1 MQKKLAA
8 GLTIAIFLI
17 STLAIVSQLT
27 PVSAHFTLGDYTA
40 TSPYHVCDFDG
51 VTNCVDAFNNPAHVP
66 GVIGYVW
73 PGSGSAD
80 YIGQGPALG
89 FGYGNNNAPGYMPPF
104 PGHDLAGTGV
114 PSNWLQLD
122 QNAYAPFGAVL
133 TGTTGDLIFAVN
145 ATKLTTDASF
155 TRLYIAIPP
164 EFTVPSGV
172 DNIVTTTTNN
182 YGSIINYGKISPYDR
197 WAPNFTLLRIGA
209 DNIPDRAVSGDYVS
223 KSANPGLGAGI
234 RFFQTAGAGACTIPG
249 PNGVSTTGGVC
260 DPWYYVRINGVTAP
274 TVAGKYFFKLSF
286 RHDGSTDSYYA
297 PVENWPVML
306 VKGEIDPAI
315 ITGTIQYGGYN
326 ATLYGQPVQE
336 AGAVW
341 AHMTTKL
348 DPYTGSSIIDCS
360 GGTLMAPTAGCTDAV
375 GYFNAT
381 AHGHYEIEG
390 VAPGT
395 YDIYAEAAGYPQTVI
410 ASGVNVLKG
419 QSLHFN
425 GYLQPGAVIHG
436 DVNSKH
442 QFGLQPWPYTAYMK
456 IELYDQPTN
465 NHAPQDS
472 SGNALVP
479 VSWSPLPCVAGG
491 QDRYRGGTDAQGC
504 GDPRT
509 ASKIAFPWHEWVTQD
524 GFPGAGAGF
533 SYDFSLSGVPKFAPA
548 PAANPGAGNN
558 NNMFTTDPAGVGPA
572 QNWFVVAGTSTP
584 FHFEF
589 GVKGEFGAPKDMD
602 GHVPQLFAT
611 WINGLTPGRYYV
623 RAWTF
628 RYVQSALD
636 GATFQ
641 EYPFDVTPQEWAG
654 DVTLPIDLRLSS
666 WVNKTVHFHDLP
678 GTINTDPLS
687 TGVQNSYDPY
697 MVGGLYGG
705 PYTGALGSTGS
716 LASWN
721 VTNISNGEG
730 SQAITF
736 FGFNDTWIGDNYGIP
751 AGTYTPY
758 VYVQGYLQQTFEQ
771 VSVTLSGNPTF
782 ISDHM
787 YRGVGLNITAY
798 SVDWERP
805 RVNRNW
811 VWDGAE
817 IDFAVLDA
825 NGTQVNNICYEC
837 NAGNGVTGGLATT
850 VPPYPAD
857 TQSFEISGTPGV
869 ISLCGGAGI
878 CTTPAVDQE
887 ANTYFMEVPGLG
899 VGNANGA
906 WFGTETI
913 GEANA
918 GHADVGGYTGYASG
932 PPGATG
938 ANPHVQSPLVGG
950 FGFTTAVINNWHH
963 VSYFKPTALDS
974 GQYCIAGWTY
984 GYVQDK
990 QFCVY
995 ANKGEIADIKVNFLI
1010 GVNITLDILFKKEH
1024 IITPTAFN
1032 MSARVRV
1039 FDDSGVLV
1047 GEWMTSEG
1055 TYVTGNGQATSATCG
1070 DDIFGHTGPGS
1081 GCLYPW
1087 DGGLEGATPI
1097 GFNYLPG
1104 GVTNLHVLIA
1114 GLAPDATD
1122 TTTGTWG
1129 DPVFANSAI
1138 NCDFEVDCTGPGL
1151 IYPSPWF
1158 VNNGISGAP
1167 DYTGSWTVETDF
1179 VNWYANNTSFTTEPA
1194 GVVINHSVPQYYPPV
1209 VGLLQGESYHIIP
1222 GTTATTGVSLTE
1234 DGAENSAFLGLAAP
1248 GMERNHLGPY
1258 QQQGVWQLSNAH
1270 LSGEVSGVFELDLAG
1285 YVSGSA
1291 WAFTWSNEFRPLS
1304 WATVTIASAD
1314 GKWTFTQYTQEGIYE
1329 GYLPP
1334 GSYTMTISAPGIT
1347 SQTQSFVVTAG
1358 QSSGVGT
1365 GQQLYMEQSNIPVPE
1380 FSGIAIM
1387 AFSALAASLYLLRRR
1402 RR

>member
-1 MQKKLAA
+1 LHKKFAA

-27 PVSAHFTLGDYTA
+27 PVSAHFTLGDYTS
-40 TSPYHVCDFDG
+40 TSPYITCDFDG
-51 VTNCVDAFNNPAHVP
+51 GKAAECLSSFNQGQVHVP

-80 YIGQGPALG
+80 YMGQGPALG
-89 FGYGNNNAPGYMPPF
+89 FSYGNNAAPGYMPPN
-104 PGHDLAGTGV
+104 PMADLAGKA
-114 PSNWLQLD
+114 PQNWLQLD
-122 QNAYAPFGAVL
+122 SDAYAPFGAVL
-133 TGTTGDLIFAVN
+133 TGSTGDLIFAVN
-145 ATKLTTDASF
+145 ATMLTHDAHF

-164 EFTVPSGV
+164 EFTLPGGV
-172 DNIVTTTTNN
+172 DNIVTTITNS
-182 YGSIINYGKISPYDR
+182 YGNIINYGKISPYDR
-197 WAPNFTLLRIGA
+197 WAPGWTLLRIGA
-209 DNIPDRAVSGDYVS
+209 DNIKDQST
-223 KSANPGLGAGI
+223 PGLGAGI
-234 RFFQTAGAGACTIPG
+234 NFFSNACTTVG
-249 PNGVSTTGGVC
+249 PNGLTTTGGIC

-286 RHDGSTDSYYA
+286 RHDTGTDSYFV

-315 ITGTIQYGGYN
+315 ITGNIKYGGYN
-326 ATLYGQPVQE
+326 ASLYGLPVEE
-336 AGAVW
+336 AGKVW

-348 DPYTGSSIIDCS
+348 DPYTGNKVTDCPAVS
-360 GGTLMAPTAGCTDAV
+360 DPTQTQSPCTDAA

-381 AHGHYEIEG
+381 AHGHYAVEG

-395 YDIYAEAAGYPQTVI
+395 YDIYAEAAGYPQLVI
-410 ASGVNVLKG
+410 ASGVTVLKG
-419 QSLHFN
+419 QSLHFD

-436 DVNSKH
+436 DINSKH
-442 QFGLQPWPYTAYMK
+442 QFGIEPWPYTAYIK
-456 IELYDQPTN
+456 VELYDQPTN

-491 QDRYRGGTDAQGC
+491 QDKYRGGVDAQGC
-504 GDPRT
+504 ADPRT
-509 ASKIAFPWHEWVTQD
+509 ASQIAFPWHEWLTSD
-524 GFPGAGAGF
+524 GFPGAGNGF
-533 SYDFSLSGVPKFAPA
+533 SYDFSESAAAPFVA
-548 PAANPGAGNN
+548 TGPIAGPNGANTG
-558 NNMFTTDPAGVGPA
+558 MLTTDPAGVGPA
-572 QNWFVVAGTSTP
+572 QGWYVMAGSTAP

-589 GVKGEFGAPKDMD
+589 GLKGEFGAPRDMS
-602 GHVPQLFAT
+602 GEVPQLFAT

-641 EYPFDVTPQEWAG
+641 DYPFDVTPQEWAG
-654 DVTLPIDLRLSS
+654 DVTVPIDIRLSS

-678 GTINTDPLS
+678 GTINEDPMS
-687 TGVQNSYDPY
+687 TGANNSYDAY

-705 PYTGALGSTGS
+705 PYGDPSKSSS

-721 VTNISNGEG
+721 VTNLAGG
-730 SQAITF
+730 SGACTALDKSCFITYY
-736 FGFNDTWIGDNYGIP
+736 GFNDTWIGDNYGIP
-751 AGTYTPY
+751 AGTYTPK
-758 VYVQGYLQQTFEQ
+758 VWVQGYLQQTFEQ
-771 VSVTLSGNPTF
+771 VTVTLSGNPTF
-782 ISDHM
+782 ISDHL

-798 SVDWERP
+798 SIDWERP

-817 IDFAVLDA
+817 IDFAVLDS
-825 NGTQVNNICYEC
+825 NGNQVNQICYEC
-837 NAGNGVTGGLATT
+837 WAGNGVTGGLATT
-850 VPPYPAD
+850 VPPYPSD
-857 TQSFEISGTPGV
+857 TQSYEILPALG
-869 ISLCGGAGI
+869 
-878 CTTPAVDQE
+878 TTPAVDQE
-887 ANTYFMEVPGLG
+887 ANTTFMEVPGLG

-906 WFGTETI
+906 WFGTEPI
-913 GEANA
+913 GDALA

-932 PPGATG
+932 PAGATG
-938 ANPHVQSPLVGG
+938 ADVSVQSPMVGG
-950 FGFTTAVINNWHH
+950 FGFTTAVINNWNH
-963 VSYFKPTALDS
+963 VGYYKPTALDS

-990 QFCVY
+990 QYCVY
-995 ANKGEIADIKVNFLI
+995 ANKGEIADIKVNLLI

-1024 IITPTAFN
+1024 VITPTPFN

-1047 GEWMTSEG
+1047 GEWMTSQG
-1055 TYVTGNGQATSATCG
+1055 TYVTGPGTATSAQCG
-1070 DDIFGHTGPGS
+1070 DVPDGSPGLA
-1081 GCLYPW
+1081 CKYPW
-1087 DGGLEGATPI
+1087 DGGLEGIAPI
-1097 GFNYLPG
+1097 GENYLPG
-1104 GVTNLHVLIA
+1104 GVNNLHVVIA
-1114 GLAPDATD
+1114 GLSPDATD

-1129 DPVFANSAI
+1129 DPVFANTAI

-1151 IYPSPWF
+1151 GYPTPWF

-1179 VNWYANNTSFTTEPA
+1179 VNWYANNT
-1194 GVVINHSVPQYYPPV
+1194 GIVPQYYPPV
-1209 VGLLQGESYHIIP
+1209 IGLLQGESFHIIP
-1222 GTTATTGVSLTE
+1222 GTTATSGVSLTE

-1258 QQQGVWQLSNAH
+1258 EQQGVWQLSNAH
-1270 LSGEVSGVFELDLAG
+1270 LSGETSGVFELDLAG

-1304 WATVTIASAD
+1304 WASVTMASAD
-1314 GKWTFTQYTQEGIYE
+1314 GKWTFHQYTSDGIYE
-1329 GYLPP
+1329 GYLAP
-1334 GSYTMTISAPGIT
+1334 GSYSLTIAAPGIA
-1347 SQTQSFVVTAG
+1347 SQSWSIVVTAG
-1358 QSSGVGT
+1358 QSSGVGN
-1365 GQQLYMEQSNIPVPE
+1365 GQQLYLEQSNIPVPE
-1380 FSGIAIM
+1380 FSGIAIV

>member
-27 PVSAHFTLGDYTA
+27 PVSAHFTLGDYTS
-40 TSPYHVCDFDG
+40 TYPYHTCDFDG
-51 VTNCVDAFNNPAHVP
+51 VTSCVDAFNNPAHVP

-80 YIGQGPALG
+80 YIGQGPASG
-89 FGYGNNNAPGYMPPF
+89 ISFGNNFAPGYMPPF
-104 PGHDLAGTGV
+104 PANDLAGMTGV
-114 PSNWLQLD
+114 PSNWLQVD
-122 QNAYAPFGAVL
+122 GHAYAPFGAVL

-145 ATKLTTDASF
+145 ATKLITDASF

-164 EFTVPSGV
+164 EFTLPGGV
-172 DNIVTTTTNN
+172 DNIVTTITNS
-182 YGSIINYGKISPYDR
+182 YGNIINYGKISPYDR
-197 WAPNFTLLRIGA
+197 WAPGWTLIRIVA

-234 RFFQTAGAGACTIPG
+234 KFFQTAGVGACTIPG
-249 PNGVSTTGGVC
+249 PNGVTTTGGVC

-286 RHDGSTDSYYA
+286 RHDGTTDSYYA

-315 ITGTIQYGGYN
+315 ITGNIQYGGYN

-348 DPYTGSSIIDCS
+348 DPYTGSKLTDCTS
-360 GGTLMAPTAGCTDAV
+360 GNITMPAAGCTDAV

-410 ASGVNVLKG
+410 ASGVTVLKG

-442 QFGLQPWPYTAYMK
+442 QFGLQPWPYNAYIK

-533 SYDFSLSGVPKFAPA
+533 SYDFSLSGVPKVGIGPGFLAPT
-548 PAANPGAGNN
+548 ANPGAGNN
-558 NNMFTTDPAGVGPA
+558 NAMFTTDPAGVGPA
-572 QNWFVVAGTSTP
+572 QNWFVVGGSTNS

-654 DVTLPIDLRLSS
+654 DVTVPLDLRLSS

-687 TGVQNSYDPY
+687 TGVQNSLDPF

-705 PYTGALGSTGS
+705 PYGNSSLSTS

-721 VTNISNGEG
+721 VTDISNGNG
-730 SQAITF
+730 NQAITF

-751 AGTYTPY
+751 AGTYTPK
-758 VYVQGYLQQTFEQ
+758 VWVQGYLQQTFEQ

-817 IDFAVLDA
+817 IDYAILDS
-825 NGTQVNNICYEC
+825 NGNQVNQICAGC
-837 NAGNGVTGGLATT
+837 WLGNGVTGGLVYNTEL
-850 VPPYPAD
+850 YD
-857 TQSFEISGTPGV
+857 QESGT
-869 ISLCGGAGI
+869 
-878 CTTPAVDQE
+878 
-887 ANTYFMEVPGLG
+887 YFNEVPGLG
-899 VGNANGA
+899 VNTFSNGKLVSNANGV

-913 GEANA
+913 GESNA
-918 GHADVGGYTGYASG
+918 GHPDVGGYAGYASG

-938 ANPHVQSPLVGG
+938 ANVQVESPLVGG

-1024 IITPTAFN
+1024 IITPTPFN

-1055 TYVTGNGQATSATCG
+1055 TYNTGATGFATSATCG
-1070 DDIFGHTGPGS
+1070 DAGTGTAMVGGTGELTGPGS
-1081 GCLYPW
+1081 GCAYPW
-1087 DGGLEGATPI
+1087 DGGISGATPI
-1097 GFNYLPG
+1097 GFNYLPAG
-1104 GVTNLHVLIA
+1104 TTNLHVLIA
-1114 GLAPDATD
+1114 GLGPVAID
-1122 TTTGTWG
+1122 TTTTEWG
-1129 DPVFANSAI
+1129 DPVFASTAI

-1151 IYPSPWF
+1151 GYPTPWF
-1158 VNNGISGAP
+1158 VNDGISGAP

-1179 VNWYANNTSFTTEPA
+1179 VNWYSANVGN
-1194 GVVINHSVPQYYPPV
+1194 VPFYYPPV
-1209 VGLLQGESYHIIP
+1209 VGLLQGESYHIVP
-1222 GTTATTGVSLTE
+1222 GTTAKSGVSLTE

-1314 GKWTFTQYTQEGIYE
+1314 GKWTFTQYTQDGIYE
-1329 GYLPP
+1329 GYLAP
-1334 GSYTMTISAPGIT
+1334 GSYTMTISAPGIA
-1347 SQTQSFVVTAG
+1347 SQTSSFTVTAG

-1380 FSGIAIM
+1380 FSGIAIV